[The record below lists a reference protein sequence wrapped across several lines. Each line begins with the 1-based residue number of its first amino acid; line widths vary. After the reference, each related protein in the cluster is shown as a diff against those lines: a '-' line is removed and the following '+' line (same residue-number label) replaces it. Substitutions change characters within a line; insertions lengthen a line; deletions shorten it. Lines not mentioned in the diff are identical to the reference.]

1 MMKKYQTNDLFNKA
15 LYVTCLAK
23 MGVPAYAV
31 DDGVMIDMEAYKANY
46 QGWNAPMMVRN
57 NHRWVKELL

>member
-15 LYVTCLAK
+15 LYVACLAK
-23 MGVPAYAV
+23 MDVPAYVV

-46 QGWNAPMMVRN
+46 SASRAPMMIIN
-57 NHRWVKELL
+57 NHRWVKALL